1 MHSTGGSCSRPPG
14 PCPRCHPQCL
24 GLGEGQ
30 GGLGSHQ
37 GGSAPSWDPLGSTVS
52 CSPLCH
58 VPRPAEP
65 QGQCPPSP
73 ASGTGR
79 LAWSLVPAGVA
90 RHLQARPSPEARGVG
105 QHRKRSSPGELRA
118 EGLSLSSAL
127 LVQSLVPS
135 LPRSEDTVPA
145 GRPAP
150 APRTHTV
157 SLSRQVHDRTGI
169 EGPHRPSSRS
179 GLTRQGTCPSH

>member
-14 PCPRCHPQCL
+14 PCPRCHLQCL

-30 GGLGSHQ
+30 GRLGSHQ

-65 QGQCPPSP
+65 QGQCTPSP

-79 LAWSLVPAGVA
+79 LAWSLVPAGMA
-90 RHLQARPSPEARGVG
+90 RHLEARPSPRG
-105 QHRKRSSPGELRA
+105 PGCGAPRPRVWGSTGSGLCL
-118 EGLSLSSAL
+118 GSLSLSSAL
-127 LVQSLVPS
+127 LVQRPLVPS
-135 LPRSEDTVPA
+135 LPRSEDA
-145 GRPAP
+145 E
-150 APRTHTV
+150 
-157 SLSRQVHDRTGI
+157 SQ
-169 EGPHRPSSRS
+169 
-179 GLTRQGTCPSH
+179 